1 MAKAKW
7 IWYYGDYEIWHS
19 LKLHSLRQERGTDY
33 PCFWSLANVYPTVR
47 FKKEIQIE
55 KEETV
60 ICKIHGKGR
69 VNIDDVEFYPP
80 NVPFILKAGR
90 HTVTVDVINAKG
102 LPAVYV
108 CGEKLNTDE
117 SWEASLFSDKYSK
130 VGCVPEYGNP
140 NDDVEKFPFSYEKIL
155 PIDKVSVSGGFL
167 YDFGK
172 ETFGSVVLEGLKDD
186 GIVYYGESK
195 EEALSGYNGVL
206 WEKVVPQ
213 KTITLTQR
221 AFRYIFIAA
230 KTPPQNLYVFY
241 EYIPYENVGDF
252 SCDDV
257 SVKRIFDVCAYTF
270 RLCSREF
277 YLDGVKRDRWVWAGD
292 AYQSF
297 MINRY
302 FCADDEI
309 IKRTIIALLGK
320 PPYFQNI
327 NTINDYSMYLI
338 ISVYD
343 YWFSTDDGDFVRRIY
358 NRLKDLFLFIL
369 SRLDENGFVCQA
381 PGDWIFIDWGE
392 MDKEGPICSEQILLY
407 KTIKVMRKLALV
419 AGDGVSFIPDEEA
432 LRDKIYKFFYKKELG
447 GFIDGYVSGKNAL
460 HRQQNIFA
468 ILYDFATK
476 DEQKT
481 ILNKIL
487 LNERITP
494 IKTPYF
500 KFYELLAVCKAGR
513 VDIAQKMLNSY
524 WSGMLQEGAT
534 TFWEEY
540 DENIKGIEKYAMY
553 GYPFDKSLCHAWGSG
568 PIRILGEYIAGVRIT
583 SVGGKTFEV
592 RPNPGIYR
600 GFTAVVP
607 IGGGMVEV
615 TYNNGEVTVFSTVS
629 GGTLYFKGE
638 AKEIKANCM
647 TSNMY

>member
-47 FKKEIQIE
+47 FKKEIHIE
-55 KEETV
+55 KEEV
-60 ICKIHGKGR
+60 AICKIHGKGR

-90 HTVTVDVINAKG
+90 HTVKVDVINAKG

-130 VGCVPEYGNP
+130 VGCVPEYNDP
-140 NDDVEKFPFSYEKIL
+140 NDDIEKFPFSYKKIL
-155 PIDKVSVSGGFL
+155 PIEKASVNGGFL
-167 YDFGK
+167 YNFGN
-172 ETFGSVVLEGLKDD
+172 ETFGSVVLEELKDD

-195 EEALSGYNGVL
+195 EEALSGYNGVF
-206 WEKVVPQ
+206 WENVTPQ
-213 KTITLTQR
+213 KKITLTQR
-221 AFRYIFIAA
+221 AFRYIFVSA
-230 KTPPQNLYVFY
+230 KTPPKNLYAFY
-241 EYIPYENVGDF
+241 EYIPYENVGNF
-252 SCDDV
+252 SCDDE
-257 SVKRIFDVCAYTF
+257 SVKQIFDVCAYTF

-381 PGDWIFIDWGE
+381 SGDWIFIDWGE

-419 AGDGVSFIPDEEA
+419 AGDDVSFIPDEEA
-432 LRDKIYKFFYKKELG
+432 LRDKLYKFFYKKELG
-447 GFIDGYVSGKNAL
+447 GFIDGYVSGKTLCIASK
-460 HRQQNIFA
+460 IFLQYFM
-468 ILYDFATK
+468 ISQL
-476 DEQKT
+476 KT
-481 ILNKIL
+481 SRKQ
-487 LNERITP
+487 
-494 IKTPYF
+494 Y
-500 KFYELLAVCKAGR
+500 
-513 VDIAQKMLNSY
+513 
-524 WSGMLQEGAT
+524 
-534 TFWEEY
+534 
-540 DENIKGIEKYAMY
+540 
-553 GYPFDKSLCHAWGSG
+553 
-568 PIRILGEYIAGVRIT
+568 
-583 SVGGKTFEV
+583 
-592 RPNPGIYR
+592 
-600 GFTAVVP
+600 
-607 IGGGMVEV
+607 
-615 TYNNGEVTVFSTVS
+615 
-629 GGTLYFKGE
+629 
-638 AKEIKANCM
+638 
-647 TSNMY
+647 